1 MGGQDDYI
9 YMPLTEL
16 LEKPLQFI
24 MFGGKGGVG
33 KTSMAAAT
41 ALHFAKERARRRKD
55 EKILIFTTDP
65 APSLADS
72 FGQKIGNEPTAIQ
85 GAKNLFAMEI
95 DAKKVLEEF
104 KQEYGDDIVGILQQG
119 TYLADEE
126 AEEIFSLDIPGLDEV
141 MGLKKI
147 TDFMDPVRSLAR
159 AEGAS
164 PKDLGEAT
172 SNGVESQ
179 EYGLYIVDTAPT
191 GHTLRLLTLPELLDD
206 WIKFLASLR
215 WKYHAMVRQFA
226 RKERVEK
233 ADEFLLA
240 MKRTVKKVK
249 ELLQDEKRTEFVV
262 VTIAESM
269 GVRETEDLI
278 ETLEQFRIPSRH
290 IIINNIFPA
299 FAEATAGRPKEASA
313 FAKIK
318 RKNQEK
324 YIDEIKKKFGTHV
337 IMEVLLQADEIQGI
351 KSLESLGEQLFSK
364 K

>member
-1 MGGQDDYI
+1 
-9 YMPLTEL
+9 
-16 LEKPLQFI
+16 

-33 KTSMAAAT
+33 KTSMSAAT
-41 ALHFAKERARRRKD
+41 SLRFADDFVKRRVN

-72 FGQKIGNEPTAIQ
+72 FGQKIGSEPTAIE
-85 GAKNLFAMEI
+85 GVKNLFAMEI

-104 KQEYGDDIVGILQQG
+104 KKEYGEDILDILQQG

-147 TDFMDPVRSLAR
+147 TDFM
-159 AEGAS
+159 
-164 PKDLGEAT
+164 
-172 SNGVESQ
+172 ESK

-191 GHTLRLLTLPELLDD
+191 GHTLRLLSLPELLDD
-206 WIKFLASLR
+206 WIKFLGGLR

-226 RKERVEK
+226 REERVEK
-233 ADEFLLA
+233 ADKFLLE
-240 MKRTVKKVK
+240 MKKTVKRVR

-262 VTIAESM
+262 VSIAESM

-278 ETLEQFRIPSRH
+278 STLEEFHIPSRH
-290 IIINNIFPA
+290 IIINNLF
-299 FAEATAGRPKEASA
+299 PKENSD
-313 FAKIK
+313 FARIK

-324 YIDEIKKKFGTHV
+324 YISEIKKRFAAHQITE
-337 IMEVLLQADEIQGI
+337 IALQPSEIQGI
-351 KSLESLGEQLFSK
+351 TSLRNLGKQLFG
-364 K
+364 

>member
-1 MGGQDDYI
+1 MSLADLISPQKVRG
-9 YMPLTEL
+9 
-16 LEKPLQFI
+16 KQFI

-41 ALHFAKERARRRKD
+41 SLRFAEEYAKRRAN

-72 FGQKIGNEPTAIQ
+72 FDQKIGNEPTAIQ

-104 KQEYGDDIVGILQQG
+104 KKEYGEDILDILQQG
-119 TYLADEE
+119 TYLSDEE
-126 AEEIFSLDIPGLDEV
+126 TEEIFSLDIPGLDEV

-147 TDFMDPVRSLAR
+147 TDFM
-159 AEGAS
+159 EN
-164 PKDLGEAT
+164 K
-172 SNGVESQ
+172 

-191 GHTLRLLTLPELLDD
+191 GHTLRLLSLPELLDD

-226 RKERVEK
+226 REERVEK
-233 ADEFLLA
+233 ADDFLLE
-240 MKRTVKKVK
+240 MKKTVKKVR
-249 ELLQDEKRTEFVV
+249 ELLQDEKRTEFIV

-278 ETLEQFRIPSRH
+278 QSLEEFHIPSRH
-290 IIINNIFPA
+290 IIINNIFP
-299 FAEATAGRPKEASA
+299 KEGCD
-313 FAKIK
+313 FVKTR
-318 RKNQEK
+318 RKLQEK
-324 YIDEIKKKFGTHV
+324 YIHEIKEKFAGHCITE
-337 IMEVLLQADEIQGI
+337 IALQPNEIQGI
-351 KSLESLGEQLFSK
+351 TGLKNLGKQLFG
-364 K
+364 

>member
-1 MGGQDDYI
+1 MA
-9 YMPLTEL
+9 LTEL
-16 LEKPLQFI
+16 LQKPLQFI

-41 ALHFAKERARRRKD
+41 SLRFAEEYAHRRAN

-104 KQEYGDDIVGILQQG
+104 KKEYGKDILDILQQG

-147 TDFMDPVRSLAR
+147 TDFM
-159 AEGAS
+159 E
-164 PKDLGEAT
+164 
-172 SNGVESQ
+172 SN

-191 GHTLRLLTLPELLDD
+191 GHTLRLLALPELLDD

-226 RKERVEK
+226 REERIEN
-233 ADEFLLA
+233 ADKFLLE
-240 MKRTVKKVK
+240 MKKTVKKVR
-249 ELLQDEKRTEFVV
+249 ELLQDEKRTEFIV

-278 ETLEQFRIPSRH
+278 QSLEEFHIPSRH

-299 FAEATAGRPKEASA
+299 SGCDFVKTR
-313 FAKIK
+313 
-318 RKNQEK
+318 RKLQEK
-324 YIDEIKKKFGTHV
+324 YIHEIKEGFAGHRVTE
-337 IMEVLLQADEIQGI
+337 IALQPQEIQGFAG
-351 KSLESLGEQLFSK
+351 LRSLGKQLFD
-364 K
+364 